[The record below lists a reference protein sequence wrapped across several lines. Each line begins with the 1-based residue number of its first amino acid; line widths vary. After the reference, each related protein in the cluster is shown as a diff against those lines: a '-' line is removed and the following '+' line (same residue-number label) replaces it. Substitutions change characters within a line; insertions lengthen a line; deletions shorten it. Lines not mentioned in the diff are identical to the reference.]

1 VTVLLQSGI
10 GFAKTRRIRPSPL
23 CWCRTIDGM
32 SHSPANGPSDRS
44 EPLNRV
50 RRRWWTGNDN
60 GEPVVGWE
68 PDTNG
73 EWSEDWPSCPDGKP
87 QRLCHALG
95 FWERNVREL
104 ELRVLLGGDDG
115 GVCQIIVDERD
126 DEVYVR
132 VLVCRC
138 DEDDESPTAFR
149 EYHDWPARVWLE
161 RPLGDR
167 AVIDVDTD
175 EELQIFTPLYLDNVV
190 QPDHGYRAANRRHRA
205 PERP

>member
-1 VTVLLQSGI
+1 M
-10 GFAKTRRIRPSPL
+10 
-23 CWCRTIDGM
+23 DGM
-32 SHSPANGPSDRS
+32 SRSPASGPSDRF

-73 EWSEDWPSCPDGKP
+73 EWSEDWPACPDGKL

-132 VLVCRC
+132 VLVCLG
-138 DEDDESPTAFR
+138 DKDDESPTASR

-175 EELQIFTPLYLDNVV
+175 EELPLYTPLHLDNVV
-190 QPDHGYRAANRRHRA
+190 QPDHGYRPANRRRRA